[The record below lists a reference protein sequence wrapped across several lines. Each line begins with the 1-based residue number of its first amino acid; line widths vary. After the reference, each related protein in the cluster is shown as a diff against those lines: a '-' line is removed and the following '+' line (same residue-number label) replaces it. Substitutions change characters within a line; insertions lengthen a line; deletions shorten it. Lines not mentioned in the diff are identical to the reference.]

1 MKQPKILDAMSEE
14 EMEPKHDP
22 YKCGYNQVRKD
33 DGLDPFDRE
42 RNSRPFE
49 KIRAANQND
58 GNWDK
63 LDMEAQELKDGKK
76 RAKIPSLRKNKG
88 Y

>member
-1 MKQPKILDAMSEE
+1 MEKPKILDAMSEE
-14 EMEPKHDP
+14 EMEPAHNP
-22 YKCGYNQVRKD
+22 YKCGYNKVRKD
-33 DGLDPFDRE
+33 DGLDPFDLE

-49 KIRAANQND
+49 KIRAAREND
-58 GNWDK
+58 GNFKK

-76 RAKIPSLRKNKG
+76 RAKIPSLRKNQG